1 MTPVW
6 TTACPD
12 WEQRIADRQS
22 LIPCPPLF
30 PKQAT
35 AALHVMDQL
44 RIVDQPGSPTWGELS
59 RPWLRDFVSSVF
71 GAYDENSGRRL
82 MREWLMLISKKNTK
96 STTAGLM
103 MLTFLILNWRQAGEF
118 GILAPTVEVANNA
131 FKPAADAIK
140 ADDELRELFH
150 VQDHI
155 RTITH
160 RVTKATL
167 QVVAADS
174 DTVAGKKWIVT
185 LIDELWVFGKRP
197 TAEDMLREA
206 TGGMLSRPEG
216 CVIYLSTQSN
226 EPPAGVFKQK
236 LQYARGVR
244 DGRIVD
250 PQFCPVLYEFP
261 QKMVSAKAHLDPA
274 NFYVTNPN
282 MGASVDEPT
291 LRRLLAQAQESG
303 EESIRGFLAK
313 HLNVEIGLALGSDRW
328 VGADFWEQSAIP
340 LSLDELLQ
348 RSEVVTAGVDGG
360 GLDDLLGLTL
370 IGRERSTRKWLVWS
384 KAWAHEIVLTRRKE
398 IAPRLRDFEK
408 DGNLVI
414 VARPGED
421 IVQVADILC
430 QVRDYGVLPERN
442 AIGVDRHGIGALISE
457 LESPG
462 RDFQADQIQGIPQGY
477 QLMGAIKDTER
488 MLAGGDMLH
497 ANTPLMNW
505 CVGNARVEQKG
516 NAILITKAISG
527 SAKIDPLMALFDA
540 AALMALNP
548 EGLGA
553 SFWETNLAAA

>member
-1 MTPVW
+1 
-6 TTACPD
+6 
-12 WEQRIADRQS
+12 
-22 LIPCPPLF
+22 
-30 PKQAT
+30 
-35 AALHVMDQL
+35 
-44 RIVDQPGSPTWGELS
+44 
-59 RPWLRDFVSSVF
+59 
-71 GAYDENSGRRL
+71 
-82 MREWLMLISKKNTK
+82 
-96 STTAGLM
+96 

-131 FKPAADAIK
+131 FKPAADAVK
-140 ADDELRELFH
+140 ADDELKELFH

-185 LIDELWVFGKRP
+185 LIDELWVMGKRAN
-197 TAEDMLREA
+197 AEDMLREA
-206 TGGMLSRPEG
+206 TGGMVSRPEG
-216 CVIYLSTQSN
+216 CVLYLSTQSN

-244 DGRIVD
+244 DGRIKD

-261 QKMVSAKAHLDPA
+261 DQMLADKAYFDPA

-282 MGASVDEPT
+282 LGASVDEPT
-291 LRRLLAQAQESG
+291 IVRLLSQAKEGGDESV
-303 EESIRGFLAK
+303 RGFLAK
-313 HLNVEIGLALGSDRW
+313 HLNVEIGLSLRSDRW
-328 VGADFWEQSAIP
+328 VGADFWEQSAIR
-340 LSLDELLQ
+340 LTLDDLLA

-370 IGRERSTRKWLVWS
+370 IGRERNTRKWLVWS
-384 KAWAHEIVLTRRKE
+384 KAWAHEIVLSRRQE

-408 DGNLVI
+408 DGDLTFVKNPGQD
-414 VARPGED
+414 VAD
-421 IVQVADILC
+421 VADILC
-430 QVRDYGVLPERN
+430 LVRDAGLLPEKN
-442 AIGVDRHGIGALISE
+442 AIGVDRHGIGALITE
-457 LESPG
+457 LLNPG
-462 RDFQADQIQGIPQGY
+462 RDFQIEQIQGIPQGY

-505 CVGNARVEQKG
+505 CVGNARVEPKG